1 MKLPAGLITSI
12 GAKIL
17 GKGAKSIASKVSAA
31 GGGGSDNT
39 TLMFK
44 VIAKNFI
51 ALPGIAR
58 DLNVTKQNIMQLV
71 KLEGGKPSKDAPDS
85 PMGSKVLSGEEA
97 QAKLDKELEKGKS
110 KTPTPAVPKKPG
122 GGGLLG
128 TITKMFKVGA
138 VIFALSQIP
147 GGFIKD
153 MFDGIVSSIQ
163 ELASLLLDEI
173 KTAFD
178 GFVEDVKKWFN
189 DVVQPIL
196 DELTVFLQKV
206 WEKITAFFKPI
217 FNWIGDKIKII
228 IEYLQPVFDF
238 MKGVLDK
245 VFAIVDK
252 IKKELAWLEPYYN
265 SLMEKVQYAQA
276 AVKRAEEAAS
286 AAYDKAK
293 SFLGFGDKK
302 EAPKTAAAPAKPA
315 AAAPAAAKPL
325 PATGA
330 GGGRGGQGGASA
342 TEMAKKDLTPSQLK
356 WLGGADPTDPYI
368 MARLPPP
375 QAGEKGGPPL
385 PKPAAAAAGA
395 GAPSGPAPVVSGG
408 KAPAMGSLDD
418 TKKMII
424 KHEGMKDMPY
434 KDSLGLWTIGVGH
447 LIGDGKSL
455 PAEYNRK
462 FTQAEIMKM
471 FDEDFE
477 HHAKAAEKIP
487 GYNKANQGGQGALI
501 DLTFNMGPSWYKKWP
516 NFVKKLGAGD
526 FKGAA
531 DELAGSKWAQ
541 QVKSRAQTIIALVT
555 GAGEGGAAPT
565 PVGGETK
572 VASAA
577 PSAAPSPA
585 PAPTPKPAAPTAA
598 PKVSAPPMSGSVPSA
613 SGAAPAAVGG
623 SLSSLVK
630 TEPGVDLSSFSSEFE
645 KRVATMAADFKLKT
659 GKALLVTSGYRSNEK
674 QKTLWDAM
682 LAKVGGDKA
691 AARKKVAEP
700 MAPLG
705 QGKGSLHLKGLAI
718 DINSKGA
725 EGLNALA
732 GPRDKPTGWL
742 ESFGLTRPVVGED
755 WHVQGTGL
763 PPTPDNPT
771 NPGSPTLVA
780 GKDGKPVD
788 LSSGKSE
795 SLPVE
800 ATSSSSG
807 AAVASA
813 STEVAAGQ
821 RAQQK
826 PSTPII
832 VNAPTTTTTTVVKN
846 ESVRNPNEKVAD
858 TNQTLLARA
867 T

>member
-1 MKLPAGLITSI
+1 MKIPEGLKSSITS
-12 GAKIL
+12 KIL
-17 GKGAKSIASKVSAA
+17 GKGAKSIASKVS
-31 GGGGSDNT
+31 GGGSDNT

-51 ALPGIAR
+51 ALPGMAR
-58 DLNVTKQNIMQLV
+58 DLNVAKQNIMQLV
-71 KLEGGKPSKDAPDS
+71 KLEGGKASKDAPDA
-85 PMGSKVLSGEEA
+85 PLGSKVLSGEEA

-128 TITKMFKVGA
+128 TITKMFKIGA

-153 MFDGIVSSIQ
+153 MFDGIVNSIK
-163 ELASLLLDEI
+163 ELASLLLNEI

-178 GFVEDVKKWFN
+178 GFVEDIKKWFN

-206 WEKITAFFKPI
+206 WQKITDFFKPV
-217 FNWIGDKIKII
+217 FDWVGEKIKTI
-228 IEYLQPVFDF
+228 IEHLQPVFDF

-245 VFAIVDK
+245 VFVVVNAL
-252 IKKELAWLEPYYN
+252 KEKLAFLQPIYD
-265 SLMEKVQYAQA
+265 SLVEKVNK
-276 AVKRAEEAAS
+276 VKS
-286 AAYDKAK
+286 L
-293 SFLGFGDKK
+293 LGMDEKK
-302 EAPKTAAAPAKPA
+302 
-315 AAAPAAAKPL
+315 AAAPAAPVAKAPAAAL
-325 PATGA
+325 PSTGA
-330 GGGRGGQGGASA
+330 GGGRGGQGGPTAA
-342 TEMAKKDLTPSQLK
+342 ENIKKNLTPSQLQ
-356 WLGGADPTDPYI
+356 WLGNADPTDEYI
-368 MARLPPP
+368 MSRMPAPI
-375 QAGEKGGPPL
+375 AGEKGGPPA
-385 PKPAAAAAGA
+385 PKPAAAAGGA
-395 GAPSGPAPVVSGG
+395 GAPSGPAPVVSAG
-408 KAPAMGSLDD
+408 KAPAIGSLDD

-424 KHEGMKDMPY
+424 KHEGIRDMPY
-434 KDSLGLWTIGVGH
+434 KDSLGLWTVGVGH

-455 PAEYNRK
+455 PPEYNRK

-487 GYNKANQGGQGALI
+487 GYNKANKSGQGALI
-501 DLTFNMGPSWYKKWP
+501 DLTFNMGNSWYKKWP
-516 NFVKKLGAGD
+516 NFCKKLAAGD

-541 QVKSRAQTIIALVT
+541 QVKSRAQTIIGLVT

-572 VASAA
+572 VASAT

-585 PAPTPKPAAPTAA
+585 PAPTSGAPGGPAKVTAPA
-598 PKVSAPPMSGSVPSA
+598 PMKDSVPSA
-613 SGAAPAAVGG
+613 SGGATQTAATGG
-623 SLSSLVK
+623 SLSGVVK
-630 TEPGVDLSSFSSEFE
+630 LDSGVDIGGFATEFE
-645 KRVATMAADFKLKT
+645 KRVATMAADFKSKT
-659 GKALLVTSGYRSNEK
+659 GKTLLVTSGYRSNEK
-674 QKTLWDAM
+674 QKSLFDQM
-682 LAKVGGDKA
+682 VAKLGGDKA
-691 AARKKVAEP
+691 AAKKKVAEP
-700 MAPLG
+700 MPPLG
-705 QGKGSLHLKGLAI
+705 QGQGSFHLKGLAI

-725 EGLNALA
+725 DGLNALA

-755 WHVQGTGL
+755 WHVQATGL
-763 PPTPDNPT
+763 APTPDNPV

-780 GKDGKPVD
+780 GKDGKPTN
-788 LSSGKSE
+788 LATGKSE

-832 VNAPTTTTTTVVKN
+832 INAPTTTTTTVVKN
-846 ESVRNPNEKVAD
+846 ESVRNPNEKVTD

>member
-1 MKLPAGLITSI
+1 MKIPEGLKSSITS
-12 GAKIL
+12 KIL
-17 GKGAKSIASKVSAA
+17 GKGAKSIASKVS

-51 ALPGIAR
+51 ALPGMAR
-58 DLNVTKQNIMQLV
+58 DLNVAKQNIMQLV
-71 KLEGGKPSKDAPDS
+71 KLEGGKASKDAPDA
-85 PMGSKVLSGEEA
+85 PLGSKVLSGEEA

-153 MFDGIVSSIQ
+153 MFDGIVDSIK
-163 ELASLLLDEI
+163 ELASLLLNEI

-178 GFVEDVKKWFN
+178 GFVEDIKKWFN

-196 DELTVFLQKV
+196 DELSAFLQKV
-206 WEKITAFFKPI
+206 WQKITDFFKPV
-217 FNWIGDKIKII
+217 FDWVGEKIKTI
-228 IEYLQPVFDF
+228 IEHLQPVFDF

-245 VFAIVDK
+245 VFVVVNAL
-252 IKKELAWLEPYYN
+252 KEKLAYLQPIYD
-265 SLMEKVQYAQA
+265 SLVEKVNK
-276 AVKRAEEAAS
+276 VKSLLGMDEK
-286 AAYDKAK
+286 KA
-293 SFLGFGDKK
+293 
-302 EAPKTAAAPAKPA
+302 EAPAAPVAK
-315 AAAPAAAKPL
+315 APAAAL
-325 PATGA
+325 PSTGA
-330 GGGRGGQGGASA
+330 GGGRGGQGGPTAA
-342 TEMAKKDLTPSQLK
+342 ENIKKNLTPSQLQ
-356 WLGGADPTDPYI
+356 WLGNADPTDEYI
-368 MARLPPP
+368 MSRMPAPI
-375 QAGEKGGPPL
+375 AGEKGGPPA
-385 PKPAAAAAGA
+385 PKPAAATAGA
-395 GAPSGPAPVVSGG
+395 GAPSGPAPVVSAG

-424 KHEGMKDMPY
+424 KHEGIRDMPY
-434 KDSLGLWTIGVGH
+434 KDSLGLWTVGVGH

-455 PAEYNRK
+455 PPEYNRK

-471 FDEDFE
+471 FDDDFH

-487 GYNKANQGGQGALI
+487 GYNKANAAGQGALI
-501 DLTFNMGPSWYKKWP
+501 DLTFNMGNSWYKKWP
-516 NFVKKLGAGD
+516 NFCKKLAAGD

-541 QVKSRAQTIIALVT
+541 QVKSRAQTIIGLVT
-555 GAGEGGAAPT
+555 NAGEGGAAPT

-572 VASAA
+572 VASAT

-585 PAPTPKPAAPTAA
+585 PSPTSGAPGGPAKVTAPA
-598 PKVSAPPMSGSVPSA
+598 PMKDSVPSA
-613 SGAAPAAVGG
+613 SGGATQTAATGG
-623 SLSSLVK
+623 SLSSVVK
-630 TEPGVDLSSFSSEFE
+630 LDSGVDIGGFATEFE
-645 KRVATMAADFKLKT
+645 KRVATMAADFKSKT
-659 GKALLVTSGYRSNEK
+659 GKTLLVTSGYRSNEK
-674 QKTLWDAM
+674 QKSLFDQM
-682 LAKVGGDKA
+682 VAKLGGDKA
-691 AARKKVAEP
+691 AAKKKVAEP
-700 MAPLG
+700 MPPLG
-705 QGKGSLHLKGLAI
+705 QGKGSFHLKGLAI

-725 EGLNALA
+725 DGLNALA

-755 WHVQGTGL
+755 WHVQATGL
-763 PPTPDNPT
+763 EPTPDNPV

-780 GKDGKPVD
+780 GKDGKPTN
-788 LSSGKSE
+788 LATGKSE

-807 AAVASA
+807 TAVASA

-832 VNAPTTTTTTVVKN
+832 INAPTTTTTTVVKN

>member
-1 MKLPAGLITSI
+1 MKIPEGLKSSITS
-12 GAKIL
+12 KIL
-17 GKGAKSIASKVSAA
+17 GKGAKSIASKVS
-31 GGGGSDNT
+31 GGGSDNT

-51 ALPGIAR
+51 ALPGMAR

-71 KLEGGKPSKDAPDS
+71 KLEGGKASKDAPDA
-85 PMGSKVLSGEEA
+85 PLGSKVLSGEEA

-153 MFDGIVSSIQ
+153 MFDGIVNSIK

-178 GFVEDVKKWFN
+178 GFVEDIKKWFN

-196 DELTVFLQKV
+196 DELSAFLQKV
-206 WEKITAFFKPI
+206 WQKITDFFKPV
-217 FNWIGDKIKII
+217 FDWVGAKIKTI
-228 IEYLQPVFDF
+228 IEHLQPVFDF

-245 VFAIVDK
+245 VFVVVNAL
-252 IKKELAWLEPYYN
+252 KEKLAFLQPIYD
-265 SLMEKVQYAQA
+265 SLVEKVNK
-276 AVKRAEEAAS
+276 VKSLLGMDEK
-286 AAYDKAK
+286 KA
-293 SFLGFGDKK
+293 
-302 EAPKTAAAPAKPA
+302 EAPAAPVAK
-315 AAAPAAAKPL
+315 APAAAL
-325 PATGA
+325 PSTGA
-330 GGGRGGQGGASA
+330 GGGRGGQGGPTA
-342 TEMAKKDLTPSQLK
+342 AKNIKKNLTPSQLQ
-356 WLGGADPTDPYI
+356 WLGNADPTDEYI
-368 MARLPPP
+368 MARMPAPI
-375 QAGEKGGPPL
+375 AGEKGGPPA

-395 GAPSGPAPVVSGG
+395 GAPSGPAPVVSAG

-424 KHEGMKDMPY
+424 KHEGIKDMPY
-434 KDSLGLWTIGVGH
+434 KDSLGLWTVGVGH

-455 PAEYNRK
+455 PPEYNRK

-471 FDEDFE
+471 FDDDFN

-487 GYNKANQGGQGALI
+487 GYSKANAGGQGALI
-501 DLTFNMGPSWYKKWP
+501 DLTFNMGNSWYKKWP
-516 NFVKKLGAGD
+516 NFCKKLAEGD

-541 QVKSRAQTIIALVT
+541 QVKSRAQTIIGLVT

-585 PAPTPKPAAPTAA
+585 PAPTSGAPGGPAKVTAPA
-598 PKVSAPPMSGSVPSA
+598 PMKDSVPSA
-613 SGAAPAAVGG
+613 SGGATQTAATGG
-623 SLSSLVK
+623 SLSSVVK
-630 TEPGVDLSSFSSEFE
+630 LDSGVDIGGFATEFE
-645 KRVATMAADFKLKT
+645 KRVATMAADFKSKT
-659 GKALLVTSGYRSNEK
+659 GKTLLVTSGYRSNEK
-674 QKTLWDAM
+674 QKSLFDQM
-682 LAKVGGDKA
+682 VAKLGGDKA
-691 AARKKVAEP
+691 EAKKKVAEP
-700 MAPLG
+700 MPPLG
-705 QGKGSLHLKGLAI
+705 QGKGSFHLKGLAI

-725 EGLNALA
+725 DGLNALA

-755 WHVQGTGL
+755 WHVQATGL
-763 PPTPDNPT
+763 APTPDNPV

-780 GKDGKPVD
+780 GKDGKPTN
-788 LSSGKSE
+788 LATGKSE

-807 AAVASA
+807 TAVASA

-826 PSTPII
+826 PSTPVII
-832 VNAPTTTTTTVVKN
+832 NAPTTTTTTVVKN

>member
-1 MKLPAGLITSI
+1 MKIPEGLKSSITS
-12 GAKIL
+12 KIL
-17 GKGAKSIASKVSAA
+17 GKGAKSIASKVS
-31 GGGGSDNT
+31 GGGSDNT

-51 ALPGIAR
+51 ALPGMAR
-58 DLNVTKQNIMQLV
+58 DLNVAKQNIMQLV
-71 KLEGGKPSKDAPDS
+71 KLEGGKASKDAPDA
-85 PMGSKVLSGEEA
+85 PLGSKVLSGEEA

-128 TITKMFKVGA
+128 TITKMFKIGA

-153 MFDGIVSSIQ
+153 MFDGIVNSIK
-163 ELASLLLDEI
+163 ELASLLLNEI

-206 WEKITAFFKPI
+206 WQKITDFFKPV
-217 FNWIGDKIKII
+217 FDWVGEKIKTI
-228 IEYLQPVFDF
+228 IEHLQPVFDF

-245 VFAIVDK
+245 VFVVVNALKDK
-252 IKKELAWLEPYYN
+252 LAVLQPIYD
-265 SLMEKVQYAQA
+265 SLVEKVNK
-276 AVKRAEEAAS
+276 VKSLLGMEEKKAE
-286 AAYDKAK
+286 
-293 SFLGFGDKK
+293 
-302 EAPKTAAAPAKPA
+302 APAKAPVTK
-315 AAAPAAAKPL
+315 APAAAL
-325 PATGA
+325 PSTGA
-330 GGGRGGQGGASA
+330 GGGRGGQGGPTAA
-342 TEMAKKDLTPSQLK
+342 ENIKKNLSPSQLQ
-356 WLGGADPTDPYI
+356 WLGNADPTDEYI
-368 MARLPPP
+368 MSRMPAPI
-375 QAGEKGGPPL
+375 AGEKGGPPA
-385 PKPAAAAAGA
+385 PKPAAAAGGA
-395 GAPSGPAPVVSGG
+395 GAPSGPAPVVSAG

-424 KHEGMKDMPY
+424 KHEGIRDMPY
-434 KDSLGLWTIGVGH
+434 KDSLGLWTVGVGH

-455 PAEYNRK
+455 PPEYNRK

-471 FDEDFE
+471 FDDDFN

-487 GYNKANQGGQGALI
+487 GYSKANAGGQGALI
-501 DLTFNMGPSWYKKWP
+501 DLTFNMGNSWYKKWP
-516 NFVKKLGAGD
+516 NFCKKLAAGD

-541 QVKSRAQTIIALVT
+541 QVKSRAQTIIGLVT

-585 PAPTPKPAAPTAA
+585 PAPTSGAPGGPAKVTAPA
-598 PKVSAPPMSGSVPSA
+598 PMKDSVPSA
-613 SGAAPAAVGG
+613 SGGATQTAATGG
-623 SLSSLVK
+623 SLSGVVK
-630 TEPGVDLSSFSSEFE
+630 LDSGVDIGGFATEFE
-645 KRVATMAADFKLKT
+645 KRVATMAADFKSKT
-659 GKALLVTSGYRSNEK
+659 GKTLLVTSGYRSNEK
-674 QKTLWDAM
+674 QKSLFDQM
-682 LAKVGGDKA
+682 VAKLGGDKA
-691 AARKKVAEP
+691 TAKKKVAEP
-700 MAPLG
+700 MPPLG
-705 QGKGSLHLKGLAI
+705 QGKGSFHLKGLAI

-725 EGLNALA
+725 DGLNALA

-755 WHVQGTGL
+755 WHVQATGL
-763 PPTPDNPT
+763 APTPDNPV

-780 GKDGKPVD
+780 GKDGKPTN
-788 LSSGKSE
+788 LATGKSE

-807 AAVASA
+807 TAVASA

-826 PSTPII
+826 PSTPVII
-832 VNAPTTTTTTVVKN
+832 NAPTTTTTTVVKN

>member
-1 MKLPAGLITSI
+1 MKIPEGLKSSITS
-12 GAKIL
+12 KIL
-17 GKGAKSIASKVSAA
+17 GKGAKSIASKVS
-31 GGGGSDNT
+31 GGGSDNT

-51 ALPGIAR
+51 ALPGMAR
-58 DLNVTKQNIMQLV
+58 DLNVAKQNIMQLV
-71 KLEGGKPSKDAPDS
+71 KLEGGKASKDAPDA
-85 PMGSKVLSGEEA
+85 PLGSKVLSGEEA

-128 TITKMFKVGA
+128 TITKMFKIGA

-153 MFDGIVSSIQ
+153 MFDGIVNSIK
-163 ELASLLLDEI
+163 ELASLLLNEI

-178 GFVEDVKKWFN
+178 GFVEDIKKWFN

-206 WEKITAFFKPI
+206 WQKITDFFKPV
-217 FNWIGDKIKII
+217 FDWVGEKIKTI
-228 IEYLQPVFDF
+228 IEHLQPVFDF

-245 VFAIVDK
+245 VFVVVNAL
-252 IKKELAWLEPYYN
+252 KEKLAFLQPIYD
-265 SLMEKVQYAQA
+265 SLVEKVNK
-276 AVKRAEEAAS
+276 VKS
-286 AAYDKAK
+286 L
-293 SFLGFGDKK
+293 LGMDEKK
-302 EAPKTAAAPAKPA
+302 
-315 AAAPAAAKPL
+315 AAAPAAPVAKAPAAAL
-325 PATGA
+325 PSTGA
-330 GGGRGGQGGASA
+330 GGGRGGQGGPTAA
-342 TEMAKKDLTPSQLK
+342 ENIKKNLTPSQLQ
-356 WLGGADPTDPYI
+356 WLGNADPTDEYI
-368 MARLPPP
+368 MSRMPAPI
-375 QAGEKGGPPL
+375 AGEKGGPPA
-385 PKPAAAAAGA
+385 PKPAAAAGGA
-395 GAPSGPAPVVSGG
+395 GAPSGPAPVVSAG

-424 KHEGMKDMPY
+424 KHEGIRDMPY
-434 KDSLGLWTIGVGH
+434 KDSLGLWTVGVGH

-455 PAEYNRK
+455 PPEYNRK

-471 FDEDFE
+471 FDDDFN

-487 GYNKANQGGQGALI
+487 GYSKANAGGQGALI
-501 DLTFNMGPSWYKKWP
+501 DLTFNMGNSWYKKWP
-516 NFVKKLGAGD
+516 NFCKKLAAGD

-541 QVKSRAQTIIALVT
+541 QVKSRAQTIIGLVT

-585 PAPTPKPAAPTAA
+585 PAPTSGAPGGPAKVTAPA
-598 PKVSAPPMSGSVPSA
+598 PMKDSVPSA
-613 SGAAPAAVGG
+613 SGGATQTAATGG
-623 SLSSLVK
+623 SLSGVVK
-630 TEPGVDLSSFSSEFE
+630 LDSGVDIGGFATEFE
-645 KRVATMAADFKLKT
+645 KRVATMAADFKSKT
-659 GKALLVTSGYRSNEK
+659 GKTLLVTSGYRSNEK
-674 QKTLWDAM
+674 QKSLFDQM
-682 LAKVGGDKA
+682 VAKLGGDKA
-691 AARKKVAEP
+691 AAKKKVAEP
-700 MAPLG
+700 MPPLG
-705 QGKGSLHLKGLAI
+705 QGKGSFHLKGLAI

-725 EGLNALA
+725 DGLNALA

-755 WHVQGTGL
+755 WHVQATGL
-763 PPTPDNPT
+763 APTPDNPV

-780 GKDGKPVD
+780 GKDGKPTN
-788 LSSGKSE
+788 LATGKSE

-807 AAVASA
+807 TAVASA

-826 PSTPII
+826 PSTPVII
-832 VNAPTTTTTTVVKN
+832 NAPTTTTTTVVKN

>member
-1 MKLPAGLITSI
+1 MKIPAGLIASI
-12 GAKIL
+12 GSKVL
-17 GKGAKSIASKVSAA
+17 GKGVKSIASKVS

-39 TLMFK
+39 SAMFK

-71 KLEGGKPSKDAPDS
+71 KLEGGKASKDAPDS

-122 GGGLLG
+122 GGGLLE

-153 MFDGIVSSIQ
+153 MFDGIIDSIK
-163 ELASLLLDEI
+163 ELASLLLEEI

-178 GFVEDVKKWFN
+178 GFVADIKKFFN
-189 DVVQPIL
+189 DVVKPIM
-196 DELTVFLQKV
+196 DELTAFLQNV
-206 WEKITAFFKPI
+206 WQKITDFFKPI
-217 FNWIGDKIKII
+217 FNWVGDKIKII
-228 IEYLQPVFDF
+228 VDYLRPIFDF

-245 VFAIVDK
+245 VFAVINALKENLAVLQPYYDSLM
-252 IKKELAWLEPYYN
+252 KKVELAQET
-265 SLMEKVQYAQA
+265 
-276 AVKRAEEAAS
+276 VKRAEEAAS

-315 AAAPAAAKPL
+315 AAAPTAAKPL
-325 PATGA
+325 PSTGA
-330 GGGRGGQGGASA
+330 GAGRGGQGGPTAA
-342 TEMAKKDLTPSQLK
+342 ENIKKNLTPSQLK
-356 WLGGADPTDPYI
+356 WLGNADPTDEYI
-368 MARLPPP
+368 MSRLPAPI
-375 QAGEKGGPPL
+375 AGEKGGPPA
-385 PKPAAAAAGA
+385 PKPGAAAAGA
-395 GAPSGPAPVVSGG
+395 GAPSGPAPVVSAG

-424 KHEGMKDMPY
+424 KHEGIRDMPY
-434 KDSLGLWTIGVGH
+434 KDSVGLWTVGVGH

-455 PAEYNRK
+455 PPEYNRK

-471 FDEDFE
+471 FDDDFH

-487 GYNKANQGGQGALI
+487 GYSKANAAGQGALI
-501 DLTFNMGPSWYKKWP
+501 DLTFNMGNSWYKKWP
-516 NFVKKLGAGD
+516 NFCKKLAAGD

-541 QVKSRAQTIIALVT
+541 QVKSRAQTIIGLVT
-555 GAGEGGAAPT
+555 NAGEGGAAPT

-585 PAPTPKPAAPTAA
+585 PAAAPKPAAPTAA
-598 PKVSAPPMSGSVPSA
+598 PKIAAPPPMSGSIPSGGGA
-613 SGAAPAAVGG
+613 SPAGAAA
-623 SLSSLVK
+623 SLSGVVK
-630 TEPGVDLSSFSSEFE
+630 LDSGVDISGFSSEFE
-645 KRVATMAADFKLKT
+645 KRVATMAADFKTKT
-659 GKALLVTSGYRSNEK
+659 GKTLLVTSGYRSNEK
-674 QKTLWDAM
+674 QKTLFDAM
-682 LAKVGGDKA
+682 LAKLGGDKA
-691 AARKKVAEP
+691 ATKKKVAEP
-700 MAPLG
+700 MPPLG
-705 QGKGSLHLKGLAI
+705 QGRGSFHLKGLAI

-755 WHVQGTGL
+755 WHVQGSGL
-763 PPTPDNPT
+763 PPTPDNPV

-780 GKDGKPVD
+780 GKDGKPTN
-788 LSSGKSE
+788 LATGKSE

-800 ATSSSSG
+800 ATSSGSG

-846 ESVRNPNEKVAD
+846 ESVRSPNEKTED
-858 TNQTLLARA
+858 SNQTLLERVA
-867 T
+867 

>member
-1 MKLPAGLITSI
+1 MKLPAGLITSM

-17 GKGAKSIASKVSAA
+17 GKGAKAVSSKVS

-85 PMGSKVLSGEEA
+85 PMGSKVLSDKEA
-97 QAKLDKELEKGKS
+97 HAKLQKELEKGQPKPS
-110 KTPTPAVPKKPG
+110 APTPAKKSG

-128 TITKMFKVGA
+128 TIGKMFKVGA

-147 GGFIKD
+147 GGFIKEI
-153 MFDGIVSSIQ
+153 FDGIIDSIKD
-163 ELASLLLDEI
+163 LANTIWEEI

-178 GFVEDVKKWFN
+178 GFIEDIKEWFN
-189 DVVQPIL
+189 DVIQPIL
-196 DELTVFLQKV
+196 DELTKFM
-206 WEKITAFFKPI
+206 EKIWNKITDFFKPI
-217 FNWIGDKIKII
+217 FDWFGEKIKII
-228 IEYLQPVFDF
+228 IEYLQPIFDF
-238 MKGVLDK
+238 MKVVLDK
-245 VFAIVDK
+245 VFDIVDK

-265 SLMEKVQYAQA
+265 SLMEKVQVAQA
-276 AVKRAEEAAS
+276 TLKKAEDAAN
-286 AAYDKAK
+286 AAYEKTK
-293 SFLGFGDKK
+293 SFLGFETKK
-302 EAPKTAAAPAKPA
+302 EEPKAAPQKAAVPA
-315 AAAPAAAKPL
+315 ATTPL

-342 TEMAKKDLTPSQLK
+342 SESAKKDLTPSQLK

-368 MARLPPP
+368 MARMPPP

-385 PKPAAAAAGA
+385 PKPAAAAGA
-395 GAPSGPAPVVSGG
+395 GAPSGPAPIVSAG

-424 KHEGMKDMPY
+424 RHEGMKDMPY

-447 LIGDGKSL
+447 LIGDGKTL
-455 PAEYNRK
+455 PPEYNRK

-471 FDEDFE
+471 FDDDFE

-487 GYNKANQGGQGALI
+487 GYSKANQGGQGGLI
-501 DLTFNMGPSWYKKWP
+501 DLTFNMGPTWYKKWP
-516 NFVKKLGAGD
+516 NFVKKLSEGD

-541 QVKSRAQTIIALVT
+541 QVKSRAQEVIALIT
-555 GAGEGGAAPT
+555 GAGEGAAAPT
-565 PVGGETK
+565 PVSETK
-572 VASAA
+572 IASAA
-577 PSAAPSPA
+577 PSASPTPAPSAAASPSTAKITA
-585 PAPTPKPAAPTAA
+585 PAP
-598 PKVSAPPMSGSVPSA
+598 MNGSVPS
-613 SGAAPAAVGG
+613 GGGVAPAATTG

-630 TEPGVDLSSFSSEFE
+630 TESGVDLSGFSSEFE

-691 AARKKVAEP
+691 EARKKVAEP

-718 DINSKGA
+718 DINSKGD
-725 EGLNALA
+725 GGINALA

-780 GKDGKPVD
+780 GKDGKPTN
-788 LSSGKSE
+788 LTTGKSE
-795 SLPVE
+795 NLPVE
-800 ATSSSSG
+800 AKSSDSG
-807 AAVASA
+807 TAVASA

-826 PSTPII
+826 SSTPII
-832 VNAPTTTTTTVVKN
+832 VNAPTTNTTTVVKN

-858 TNQTLLARA
+858 SNRTLLARA

>member
-1 MKLPAGLITSI
+1 MKIPEGLKSSITS
-12 GAKIL
+12 KIL
-17 GKGAKSIASKVSAA
+17 GKGAKSIASKVS

-51 ALPGIAR
+51 ALPGMAR
-58 DLNVTKQNIMQLV
+58 DLNVAKQNIMQLV
-71 KLEGGKPSKDAPDS
+71 KLEGGKASKDAPDA
-85 PMGSKVLSGEEA
+85 PLGSKVLSGEEA

-153 MFDGIVSSIQ
+153 MFDGIVDSIK
-163 ELASLLLDEI
+163 ELASLLLNEI

-178 GFVEDVKKWFN
+178 GFVEDIKKWFN

-196 DELTVFLQKV
+196 DELSAFLQKV
-206 WEKITAFFKPI
+206 WQKITDFFKPV
-217 FNWIGDKIKII
+217 FDWVGEKIKTI
-228 IEYLQPVFDF
+228 IEHLQPVFDF

-245 VFAIVDK
+245 VFVVVNAL
-252 IKKELAWLEPYYN
+252 KEKLAYLQPIYD
-265 SLMEKVQYAQA
+265 SLVEKVNK
-276 AVKRAEEAAS
+276 VKSLLGMDEK
-286 AAYDKAK
+286 KA
-293 SFLGFGDKK
+293 
-302 EAPKTAAAPAKPA
+302 EAPAAPVAK
-315 AAAPAAAKPL
+315 APAAAL
-325 PATGA
+325 PSTGA
-330 GGGRGGQGGASA
+330 GGGRGGQGGPTAA
-342 TEMAKKDLTPSQLK
+342 ENIKKNLTPSQLQ
-356 WLGGADPTDPYI
+356 WLGNADPTDEYI
-368 MARLPPP
+368 MSRMPAPI
-375 QAGEKGGPPL
+375 AGEKGGPPA

-395 GAPSGPAPVVSGG
+395 GAPSGPAPVVSAG

-424 KHEGMKDMPY
+424 KHEGIRDMPY
-434 KDSLGLWTIGVGH
+434 KDSLGLWTVGVGH

-455 PAEYNRK
+455 PPEYNRK

-471 FDEDFE
+471 FDDDFH

-487 GYNKANQGGQGALI
+487 GYSKANAAGQGALI
-501 DLTFNMGPSWYKKWP
+501 DLTFNMGNSWYKKWP
-516 NFVKKLGAGD
+516 NFCKKLAAGD

-541 QVKSRAQTIIALVT
+541 QVKSRAQTIIGLVT
-555 GAGEGGAAPT
+555 NAGEGGAAPT

-572 VASAA
+572 VASAT

-585 PAPTPKPAAPTAA
+585 PSPTSGAPGGPAKVTAPA
-598 PKVSAPPMSGSVPSA
+598 PMKDSVPSA
-613 SGAAPAAVGG
+613 SGGATQTAATGG
-623 SLSSLVK
+623 SLSSVVK
-630 TEPGVDLSSFSSEFE
+630 LDSGVDIGGFATEFE
-645 KRVATMAADFKLKT
+645 KRVATMAADFKSKT
-659 GKALLVTSGYRSNEK
+659 GKTLLVTSGYRSNEK
-674 QKTLWDAM
+674 QKSLFDQM
-682 LAKVGGDKA
+682 VAKLGGDKA
-691 AARKKVAEP
+691 AAKKKVAEP
-700 MAPLG
+700 MPPLG
-705 QGKGSLHLKGLAI
+705 QGKGSFHLKGLAI

-725 EGLNALA
+725 DGLNALA

-755 WHVQGTGL
+755 WHVQATGL
-763 PPTPDNPT
+763 APTPDNPV

-780 GKDGKPVD
+780 GKDGKPTN
-788 LSSGKSE
+788 LATGKSE

-807 AAVASA
+807 TAVASA

-832 VNAPTTTTTTVVKN
+832 INAPTTTTTTVVKN

>member
-1 MKLPAGLITSI
+1 MKIPEGLKSSI
-12 GAKIL
+12 GSKIL

-71 KLEGGKPSKDAPDS
+71 KLEGGKPSKDAPDA
-85 PMGSKVLSGEEA
+85 PMGSKVLSSEEA
-97 QAKLDKELEKGKS
+97 QAKLDKELEKGKE
-110 KTPTPAVPKKPG
+110 KTPTPAVPKKP

-153 MFDGIVSSIQ
+153 MFDGIIDSIK
-163 ELASLLLDEI
+163 ELASLLLEEI

-178 GFVEDVKKWFN
+178 GFVTDIKKFFK

-196 DELTVFLQKV
+196 DELTAFLQNV
-206 WEKITAFFKPI
+206 WQKITDFFKPI
-217 FNWIGDKIKII
+217 FNWVGDKIKTII
-228 IEYLQPVFDF
+228 DYLQPVFDF

-245 VFAIVDK
+245 VFVVF
-252 IKKELAWLEPYYN
+252 N
-265 SLMEKVQYAQA
+265 SLKEKLAYLQPIYDSLVEKVNK
-276 AVKRAEEAAS
+276 V
-286 AAYDKAK
+286 K
-293 SFLGFGDKK
+293 SFLGLDEKK
-302 EAPKTAAAPAKPA
+302 AESPT
-315 AAAPAAAKPL
+315 APAAPL
-325 PATGA
+325 PSTGA
-330 GGGRGGQGGASA
+330 GGGRGGQGGPTAA
-342 TEMAKKDLTPSQLK
+342 ENVKKNLTPSQLK

-368 MARLPPP
+368 MARMPAPI
-375 QAGEKGGPPL
+375 AGEKGGPPL
-385 PKPAAAAAGA
+385 PKPAAAAGA
-395 GAPSGPAPVVSGG
+395 GAPSGPAPVVSAG

-424 KHEGMKDMPY
+424 RHEGMKDMPY

-447 LIGDGKSL
+447 LIGDGKTL
-455 PAEYNRK
+455 PPEYNRK
-462 FTQAEIMKM
+462 FTNAEIMKM
-471 FDEDFE
+471 FDDDFD

-487 GYNKANQGGQGALI
+487 GYGKANQGGQGALI

-516 NFVKKLGAGD
+516 NFCKKLAEGD

-531 DELAGSKWAQ
+531 DELASSKWAQ
-541 QVKSRAQTIIALVT
+541 QVKSRAQTIIGLIT

-577 PSAAPSPA
+577 PSVAPSPA
-585 PAPTPKPAAPTAA
+585 PTAGAAEGGPAKITAPAPM
-598 PKVSAPPMSGSVPSA
+598 KDSVPSA
-613 SGAAPAAVGG
+613 SGGATQTAAAGG
-623 SLSSLVK
+623 SLSGVVK
-630 TEPGVDLSSFSSEFE
+630 LDSGVDIGGFAAEFE
-645 KRVATMAADFKLKT
+645 KRVATMAADFKSKT
-659 GKALLVTSGYRSNEK
+659 GKTLLVTSGYRSNEK
-674 QKTLWDAM
+674 QKTLFDQM
-682 LAKVGGDKA
+682 VAKLGGDKA
-691 AARKKVAEP
+691 AAKKKVAEP
-700 MAPLG
+700 MPPLG
-705 QGKGSLHLKGLAI
+705 QGKGSFHLKGLAI

-742 ESFGLTRPVVGED
+742 ESFGLTRPVPGED
-755 WHVQGTGL
+755 WHVQATGL
-763 PPTPDNPT
+763 APTPDNPA
-771 NPGSPTLVA
+771 NPGAPTLVA
-780 GKDGKPVD
+780 GKDGKPIN
-788 LSSGKSE
+788 LATGESE
-795 SLPVE
+795 TLPIE
-800 ATSSSSG
+800 ATSNGSG

-826 PSTPII
+826 PTTPII
-832 VNAPTTTTTTVVKN
+832 VNAPTTNTTTVVKN
-846 ESVRNPNEKVAD
+846 ESVRNPNEERAD
-858 TNQTLLARA
+858 PNQTLLARA